1 MKEYIGKIRLV
12 LMCVGLAVAFG
23 CANYAPDLDEIH
35 EDLNGK
41 DAWVTSINQ
50 QIEKINASI
59 PMLEQTDKDMKDMIG
74 SRRSKTRTF
83 ESSVLVNA

>member
-12 LMCVGLAVAFG
+12 LMSVGLAAAFG

-50 QIEKINASI
+50 QIEGINCSI
-59 PMLEQTDKDMKDMIG
+59 AKVGQAVKDLKGING
-74 SRRSKTRTF
+74 SVDQSDRDLRQARS
-83 ESSVLVNA
+83 

>member
-12 LMCVGLAVAFG
+12 LMSVGLAAAFG

-50 QIEKINASI
+50 QIEKINA
-59 PMLEQTDKDMKDMIG
+59 
-74 SRRSKTRTF
+74 
-83 ESSVLVNA
+83 

>member
-1 MKEYIGKIRLV
+1 MKEYIGKIKV
-12 LMCVGLAVAFG
+12 ALMCAGLAAAFG

-59 PMLEQTDKDMKDMIG
+59 PKLEQTDKDMKDMIG
-74 SRRSKTRTF
+74 LS
-83 ESSVLVNA
+83 LIHI

>member
-12 LMCVGLAVAFG
+12 LMSVGLAAAFG

-50 QIEKINASI
+50 QIEKSWASDSVSF
-59 PMLEQTDKDMKDMIG
+59 EQRQG
-74 SRRSKTRTF
+74 S
-83 ESSVLVNA
+83 ESENCGSTLWTWCILGNYY